1 MSHRTDLLS
10 GARMSI
16 GQFAVAYVASA
27 LSMLTLD
34 AVWLTVMAD
43 RLYRGAIGHLMADH
57 FDVLPAVAFYIVYL
71 TGVVLF
77 AVAPGLAERR
87 WQVALL
93 RGAMFGLVAYATYD
107 LTNQATLAGWPWRV
121 TFADLAWGT
130 CLTAIAAAAG
140 CRAAA
145 KWGRPADAVD

>member
-1 MSHRTDLLS
+1 MNDRTAWPWGAGLS
-10 GARMSI
+10 LR
-16 GQFAVAYVASA
+16 QFAVAWIASA
-27 LSMLTLD
+27 LAMLALD

-43 RLYRGAIGHLMADH
+43 RLYRAAIGHLMADH
-57 FDVLPAVAFYIVYL
+57 FDVLPAVAFYLVYL

-87 WQVALL
+87 WRVAAQ

-107 LTNQATLAGWPWRV
+107 LTNQATLAAWSWRV

-130 CLTAIAAAAG
+130 CLTAAAATAG
-140 CRAAA
+140 CAAA
-145 KWGRPADAVD
+145 LTWGRRADAAG